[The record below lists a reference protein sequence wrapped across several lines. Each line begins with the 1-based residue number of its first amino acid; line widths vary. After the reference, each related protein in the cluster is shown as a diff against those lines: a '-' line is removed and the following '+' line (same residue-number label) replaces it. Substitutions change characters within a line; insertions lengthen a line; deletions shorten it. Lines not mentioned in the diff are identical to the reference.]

1 MTGRI
6 RPLLRRLDRWQRRRA
21 WVAFPVA
28 VARKFAD
35 DRASRHA
42 VRIAYYAF
50 FSVFPLL
57 LAFVSIVGFVLQGDP
72 GRRDDILNSAYAE
85 MPVVGPLVRS
95 DIGTIGG
102 SGVALA
108 VGIGVALWAGLGI
121 TLALGQALDAT
132 WNVSPVDQLGYIGR
146 RLRGL
151 AVLVTAG
158 LAIVASSVLSGA
170 VTSGR
175 VGGDAWTA
183 AAGLALSLAVDAIAL
198 LAAFRLLASER
209 HSVREL
215 LPGVI
220 VATLGM
226 LVLQTLGGWYVSNA
240 IARASDTYGL
250 FATVIGVLSWLSLAA
265 QLVLIAAE
273 VNAVA
278 ALRLWP
284 RSLTGAPTAAD
295 TRALEQYAESAR
307 RDPRV
312 QVDVHWEI

>member
-1 MTGRI
+1 MR
-6 RPLLRRLDRWQRRRA
+6 RLLGRLDRWQQHHPPI
-21 WVAFPVA
+21 AFPVA
-28 VARKFAD
+28 VVRKFAD

-57 LAFVSIVGFVLQGDP
+57 LAFVSIVGLVLQDDP
-72 GRRDDILNSAYAE
+72 SRRDDILNSAYAE

-108 VGIGVALWAGLGI
+108 VGIGFALWAGLGI

-132 WNVSPVDQLGYIGR
+132 WNVAPVEQLGYVAR
-146 RLRGL
+146 RVRGL
-151 AVLVTAG
+151 AMLATAG

-170 VTSGR
+170 ATSGHL
-175 VGGDAWTA
+175 GGEAWTA
-183 AAGLALSLAVDAIAL
+183 AAALVLSLAVDAIAL

-209 HSVREL
+209 RSLGEL

-220 VATLGM
+220 VATLGL
-226 LVLQTLGGWYVSNA
+226 LVLQTLGGWYVNTA
-240 IARASDTYGL
+240 IANASDTYGL
-250 FATVIGVLSWLSLAA
+250 FATVIGLLSWLSLAA
-265 QLVLIAAE
+265 QLILIAAE

-295 TRALEQYAESAR
+295 TRALEHYAESAR
-307 RDPRV
+307 RDPRA
-312 QVDVHWEI
+312 QVDVHWES